1 MLHGREEG
9 KDMIKIA
16 KMPIK
21 KKTFIA
27 AVILIIVAASAI
39 GYYVTAGEEVILAEA
54 SLKDVFRFVEETGT
68 VESESAV
75 TVMAKGS
82 GTVSEM
88 LVEEGQL
95 VSAGDLLVSLSDF
108 SSAADV
114 AGIRAQAEGVYA
126 QYAIAK
132 RLSDSNRI
140 LYDQGAVS
148 YLDYATSLAATQQLS
163 AQLASLGYSAE
174 SVIDAT
180 AANGIKAPISGIVT
194 AIYVKEGEI
203 AGSGLPI
210 VEIGGLDD
218 RMISLHLISKDADL
232 VSQGMAAS
240 VYAEGEFMTDQA
252 VVHKI
257 SIKATDYISLLGIVQ
272 KRVAVNVRL
281 PKDTLLRLGSHA
293 DVKIIIEERK
303 NALAIPSK
311 SIFIIEEEEYV
322 YVENAGK
329 AVLTKVEVGLEGD
342 SYTEILEGLSEGDQV
357 VVSPPTDIGDG
368 TRIKEK
374 M

>member
-1 MLHGREEG
+1 
-9 KDMIKIA
+9 MIKLA
-16 KMPIK
+16 KLNIK
-21 KKTFIA
+21 KKTLIA
-27 AVILIIVAASAI
+27 VMVLIIVGISAT
-39 GYYVTAGEEVILAEA
+39 GYYVTAREEVILADV
-54 SLKDVFRFVEETGT
+54 SFRDVFRFVEETGT

-75 TVMAKGS
+75 TVIAKGS
-82 GTVSEM
+82 GTVSKI
-88 LVEEGQL
+88 LVEEGQS
-95 VSAGDLLVSLSDF
+95 VEVGDLLLSLSDF
-108 SSAADV
+108 SSASDV
-114 AGIRAQAEGVYA
+114 AGIKAQTEGVYA
-126 QYAIAK
+126 QYVIAK

-148 YLDYATSLAATQQLS
+148 YLDYAASLAATQQLS

-194 AIYVKEGEI
+194 VIYVKEGEV

-240 VYAEGEFMTDQA
+240 VYAEGEFITDQA
-252 VVHKI
+252 LVHKI

-272 KRVAVNVRL
+272 KRVAVTVRL
-281 PKDTLLRLGSHA
+281 PKEAMLRLGSNA
-293 DVKIIIEERK
+293 DVKIVVEERK
-303 NALAIPSK
+303 HTLALPSK
-311 SIFIIEEEEYV
+311 SIFSIEDEEYV
-322 YVENAGK
+322 YVENGGRAI
-329 AVLTKVEVGLEGD
+329 LTKIKVGLEGD
-342 SYTEILEGLSEGDQV
+342 TYTEVLEGLSEGQRV

-374 M
+374 P